1 MPVHI
6 LTNGCFRLACPKMNR
21 THTSEPPR
29 KSRFILFGIV
39 FVFATLIGHPV
50 SAACTDS
57 ARPNAN
63 WERCYM
69 VQRNLAATDLS
80 GAQLRD
86 TRFNR
91 SNLDGSNLSAVDAH
105 RAKFISA
112 SMKNVI
118 FDNAHLT
125 ESDFTKANLQ
135 GASFVRA
142 DLRRT
147 RLFRANLRGAN
158 FTGARLTAADFLK
171 ADLSGAT
178 WIDGKTV
185 CAEGSIGQCK

>member
-1 MPVHI
+1 MLLGFV
-6 LTNGCFRLACPKMNR
+6 LA
-21 THTSEPPR
+21 
-29 KSRFILFGIV
+29 
-39 FVFATLIGHPV
+39 FAALAGHPA
-50 SAACTDS
+50 SAACTDPP
-57 ARPNAN
+57 RPNVN

-69 VQRNLAATDLS
+69 EQRNFSASDLS
-80 GAQLRD
+80 GARLRD
-86 TRFNR
+86 ARFNR
-91 SNLDGSNLSAVDAH
+91 SNLDDSNLSAVDAH

-112 SMKNVI
+112 SMSNIV

-125 ESDFTKANLQ
+125 ESDFTKADLH
-135 GASFVRA
+135 GASFARA

-158 FTGARLTAADFLK
+158 FFGARMTGADFLK

-178 WIDGKTV
+178 WVDGKTV